1 MASSVVVLYVLVV
14 LSFAAWVLLFT
25 LVMMKRKRP
34 RKGPRWAEKQR
45 IWLKHSKKNHF
56 HC

>member
-1 MASSVVVLYVLVV
+1 MVVLYVLVA

-34 RKGPRWAEKQR
+34 QKSPRRAEKQL
-45 IWLKHSKKNHF
+45 IWLKHSKKKHF